1 MNKGILIPS
10 NPPLETVAL
19 LTSGRI
25 VIVILAGLFFGLA
38 LQLLSANLGIAIGLS
53 VFNLR
58 PNPEAPMESSKPSS
72 DSSLKVMTIIGVAAG
87 LAIMLSIDGVLF
99 AACFLAVKLSQVT
112 DPFLGGVL
120 GLLIWSV
127 YLILLTW
134 LSTSTVGTVADTLLG
149 FTSTGLRRLF
159 TAVSQLFASESTP
172 TDSDE
177 QDTEVTETVKQ
188 QLLHALEEVDLD
200 RVFEKSLERLT
211 PQAEA
216 WQTQLSSV
224 LEEITTQ
231 YQGKGGMEPDQIIEF
246 LQDRINV
253 PQEGINQVSQQLSQL
268 WQDMED
274 RTPQPDAIADLRQF
288 LQTAAPSDLQTDT
301 FSDKLGQLKTS
312 DASQPWTALQN
323 IDVNQLLRTALRRVD
338 LSDWDVL
345 RVWQL
350 LQSTQHK
357 FTGDSLP
364 ERPVNIIHLDIEDYL
379 LNTPSWN
386 LQPDI
391 INVDFKE
398 VLYDA
403 DADPNLVHQQLTSLS
418 PDHLRSI
425 LQRREDLASD
435 HQSDIA
441 KSLEQVLQD
450 ILEQVQPSPEPDE
463 TQPQVLDQ
471 IQEKLES
478 YLRYTS
484 IKKLSPEGIEAK
496 LHALIEEAQIRPQQ
510 LPELEMNVFQDVLN
524 RRKGLKSKRR
534 QQLLSTIQET
544 WQQLLPDPELAV
556 NAASTV
562 QKRVSEMIADSLQGL
577 DGETVT
583 LEDLKPHLVQLL
595 DRPTSGLTSLNQYV
609 GQLDWIALA
618 QDLQQD
624 YDFSPQ
630 HLNSVLGWL
639 QEEWQQV
646 AKVPRRWARRS
657 QRTSQDWQK
666 QLQRYLKYQNRT
678 ALTKAESMEKDLQQI
693 LDEVTD
699 WQPIS
704 KHQKKSSQSWPQQL
718 TPPDPGDVVAAL
730 QKRRDLTT
738 NEIDQIA
745 SQMTSTWQKLTD
757 EAQHLQQ
764 QAQSSLDTVVT
775 KIWETLSSVSISA
788 PDPSDLQAD
797 LGKFLSLPAA
807 ELDQL
812 GNNLRSLAQEAPTA
826 ILEDSSLQR
835 IRDRIS
841 DLTQTTVDNLLSTRE
856 DLEETVANQLVARA
870 ETLQNQLLE
879 QVDQVQTEVKEQA
892 TEIKKQTQIQ
902 ADKVRQS
909 AAIAAWWL
917 FAITFTSGITSA
929 ISGFLAIR
937 GLA

>member
-870 ETLQNQLLE
+870 ETLQDQLLE

-909 AAIAAWWL
+909 AMIAAWWL

-937 GLA
+937 GLD

>member
-562 QKRVSEMIADSLQGL
+562 QKRVSERIADSLQGL

-764 QAQSSLDTVVT
+764 QAQSSLDTVVI
-775 KIWETLSSVSISA
+775 KIRETLSSVSISA

-870 ETLQNQLLE
+870 ETLQDQLLE

-909 AAIAAWWL
+909 AMIAAWWL

-937 GLA
+937 GLD